1 MDDPEIAKLA
11 SSLIPRSF
19 VQTGADAL
27 SYRHSVLKTLLS
39 QRRIPEH
46 GVDELT
52 IEWIVNELAGM
63 DSNNHKNSVGAGERE
78 GRVICPLVQKRNL
91 YLSHG
96 IGRSGD
102 LLSSQPKAPGSSL
115 LNVLTNKYAFILSFF
130 LHQTPQRQT
139 GSHRTIQKFR
149 SSKRFKRF
157 KTKTKTK
164 KRETEISTNC
174 LRSMVLDLIKTS
186 GVKACKEAIVVPC
199 ATGMTLSLCFLTL
212 MAERKQAKYV
222 VWSRIDQKTCVK
234 CMLTAGVEPIVVE
247 PVLHGDSLV
256 TNVQGIEDAIYSAG
270 KDNVLCVF
278 ATTSCFAPRTPDKV
292 IPISHI
298 CKRLDV
304 PFIINNAYGVYLKK
318 CMAHIQE
325 ACHSGRVDAF
335 VQSTDK
341 NLCVP
346 VGGAI
351 LASPNAA
358 FVQKAAQLYP
368 GRASAAPTLD
378 TFLTLLHLG
387 RSGWAALVSQ
397 QERNFGKLK
406 LQLQQFAAKVG
417 ERVLSTDTNPVS
429 LAMTLANIDIS
440 QKSLG
445 GMLLS
450 RHVSGARM
458 NVTTGN
464 QSKIGTVSFRNF
476 GQHSDAYPAHAYLN
490 IACGIGMQEPEI
502 QALMDT
508 LANCYAILADQRRSG
523 SASDEDVATKL

>member
-63 DSNNHKNSVGAGERE
+63 DSNNHKR
-78 GRVICPLVQKRNL
+78 RVICPLVQKRNL

-115 LNVLTNKYAFILSFF
+115 LNVLTN
-130 LHQTPQRQT
+130 
-139 GSHRTIQKFR
+139 
-149 SSKRFKRF
+149 
-157 KTKTKTK
+157 
-164 KRETEISTNC
+164 N
-174 LRSMVLDLIKTS
+174 MVLDLIKTS